1 MYKDILTFILKI
13 NQQSPKMNLTL
24 MSDSPQVLTEVIVAE
39 SRPVVDVLKKLTS
52 FPLWLIY

>member
-39 SRPVVDVLKKLTS
+39 SRPVVDVLKKLIS